1 MAAVSLELTEQ
12 QVNILKYVVKGRSNE
27 QIGDLLEISEKEIS
41 NYRKSLMKSVGVKT
55 NEDLILWIKENHI
68 VS

>member
-1 MAAVSLELTEQ
+1 MATVSLELTEQ